1 MHENSTIGSLKSF
14 LDECKA
20 LFEVV
25 VDVHLWQVEYLHVA
39 VYELYL

>member
-1 MHENSTIGSLKSF
+1 MHENSAIRSMKSF
-14 LDECKA
+14 LDERKA

-39 VYELYL
+39 VDEL